1 MHQSPAARL
10 VWLRTLIPVLVFL
23 AAFFLAIPI
32 ARAWQSTVSPLAAQ
46 PFPEIR
52 PFQAEYRLG
61 WAEIEAAKAKA
72 AISYDGGHALF
83 TGSGGTTGLARAL
96 YQLDATLHAAAT
108 RDGLQTIQSQQL
120 EKYATRT
127 LSTRIEGKNG
137 SLTSL
142 REWISPDSKP
152 SKWKPVK
159 IAPIRDLFA
168 ASLFIR
174 SQSLAKG
181 EKVRTLVFPGGSP
194 FLVDI
199 ESLGPE
205 KIPIAGTPRDALRL
219 GIKIQS
225 VNTKKGNALEPHRKF
240 RSGTLWLSND
250 PDRILLRAEVQ
261 VFVGYVFAE
270 LASFQPS
277 DSLPIFR

>member
-1 MHQSPAARL
+1 MSNPAL
-10 VWLRTLIPVLVFL
+10 L
-23 AAFFLAIPI
+23 AAFFLALPV
-32 ARAWQSTVSPLAAQ
+32 AFAWESTVSSLAAQ

-61 WAEIEAAKAKA
+61 WAEIPAAKACA
-72 AISYDGGHALF
+72 AISYEGRNAIL
-83 TGSGGTTGLARAL
+83 TSSGGTTGLARTL
-96 YQLDATLHAAAT
+96 YQIDATLNARAT
-108 RDGLQTIQSQQL
+108 RDGLQTIHSEQL

-127 LSTRIEGKNG
+127 LSTRIEGHNG
-137 SLTSL
+137 TLTSL

-205 KIPIAGTPRDALRL
+205 KIPIDGTPRDALRL
-219 GIKIQS
+219 DIKIQS
-225 VNTKKGNALEPHRKF
+225 VNTKKANALEPHRKF

-250 PDRILLRAEVQ
+250 TDRILLRAEVQ

-270 LASFQPS
+270 LASFQRA
-277 DSLPIFR
+277 DSPPAFR

>member
-1 MHQSPAARL
+1 MPA
-10 VWLRTLIPVLVFL
+10 FL

-32 ARAWQSTVSPLAAQ
+32 AGAWQSTLTPDVAG

-61 WAEIEAAKAKA
+61 WAEIPAAKARA
-72 AISYDGGHALF
+72 TISYQGRNAIL
-83 TGSGGTTGLARAL
+83 TSSGGTTGFARTL
-96 YQLDATLHAAAT
+96 YQLDASLDARAT
-108 RDGLQTIQSQQL
+108 RDSLQTIQSAQL

-127 LSTRIEGKNG
+127 LSTRIEGNNG
-137 SLTSL
+137 NLTSL

-199 ESLGPE
+199 ESLGPD

-219 GIKIQS
+219 DIKIQS
-225 VNTKKGNALEPHRKF
+225 VNTKKGNKLEPHHKF
-240 RSGTLWLSND
+240 RSATLWLSND

-277 DSLPIFR
+277 DSLPLLRSSASNSPWPK

>member
-1 MHQSPAARL
+1 MHQSPAPRL
-10 VWLRTLIPVLVFL
+10 VPLGTLISVPVFL
-23 AAFFLAIPI
+23 VAFFLALPI
-32 ARAWQSTVSPLAAQ
+32 ACAWQSTLAPNTPG
-46 PFPEIR
+46 PFPAIR

-61 WAEIEAAKAKA
+61 WAEIEAAKARA
-72 AISYDGGHALF
+72 AISYDGGHTLF
-83 TGSGGTTGLARAL
+83 AGSGGTTGFARTL
-96 YQLDATLHAAAT
+96 YQLDATLNAAAT
-108 RDGLQTIQSQQL
+108 SSSLETIRSEQL

-127 LSTRIEGKNG
+127 LSTRIVGNKG

-142 REWISPDSKP
+142 REWIAPDAKP
-152 SKWKPVK
+152 AKWKPVK
-159 IAPIRDLFA
+159 IAPVRDLFA

-199 ESLGPE
+199 ESLGPD
-205 KIPIAGTPRDALRL
+205 KIPIAGSLRDALRL
-219 GIKIQS
+219 DIKIQS

-250 PDRILLRAEVQ
+250 ADRILLRAEVQ

-270 LASFQPS
+270 LAAFHP
-277 DSLPIFR
+277 

>member
-1 MHQSPAARL
+1 VPA
-10 VWLRTLIPVLVFL
+10 FL
-23 AAFFLAIPI
+23 AAFFLAAFFLALPI
-32 ARAWQSTVSPLAAQ
+32 ACAWQSTLSPIVTG

-52 PFQAEYRLG
+52 PFLAEYRLG
-61 WAEIEAAKAKA
+61 WAEIEAAKARA
-72 AISYDGGHALF
+72 AISYQGKNAIL
-83 TGSGGTTGLARAL
+83 TSSGATTGLARTL
-96 YQLDATLHAAAT
+96 YQLDASLDAT
-108 RDGLQTIQSQQL
+108 ADRASLQTIRSEQN

-127 LSTRIEGKNG
+127 LSTRIEGNKG

-142 REWISPDSKP
+142 REWIAPD
-152 SKWKPVK
+152 
-159 IAPIRDLFA
+159 AIRDLFA

-205 KIPIAGTPRDALRL
+205 KITIANSPRDALRL
-219 GIKIQS
+219 DIKIQS

-270 LASFQPS
+270 LSSFQRAGGNAQEMP
-277 DSLPIFR
+277 

>member
-1 MHQSPAARL
+1 MVSL
-10 VWLRTLIPVLVFL
+10 CTLTSVLAFL
-23 AAFFLAIPI
+23 AAFFLALPI
-32 ARAWQSTVSPLAAQ
+32 ACAWHFTLTPDVPG

-61 WAEIEAAKAKA
+61 WAEIPAAKARA
-72 AISYDGGHALF
+72 AISYEGRNAIL
-83 TGSGGTTGLARAL
+83 TSSGCTTGFARTL
-96 YQLDATLHAAAT
+96 YQLDASLDARATL
-108 RDGLQTIQSQQL
+108 DGLQTIQSQQL

-137 SLTSL
+137 NLSSL
-142 REWISPDSKP
+142 REWISPNSKP

-205 KIPIAGTPRDALRL
+205 KIPIAGTPHDALRL
-219 GIKIQS
+219 DIKIQS
-225 VNTKKGNALEPHRKF
+225 VNTKKANALEPHRKF
-240 RSGTLWLSND
+240 HSGTLWLSND
-250 PDRILLRAEVQ
+250 ADRILLRAEVQ

-270 LASFQPS
+270 LASFQPAGS
-277 DSLPIFR
+277 FPISR

>member
-1 MHQSPAARL
+1 MHQSPAPRL
-10 VWLRTLIPVLVFL
+10 VPLGTLISVPVFL
-23 AAFFLAIPI
+23 AAFFLALPI
-32 ARAWQSTVSPLAAQ
+32 ACAWQSTLAPDAPG
-46 PFPEIR
+46 PFPAIR

-61 WAEIEAAKAKA
+61 WAEIEAAKASA
-72 AISYDGGHALF
+72 AISYDGGHTLF
-83 TGSGGTTGLARAL
+83 AGSGGTTGLARTL
-96 YQLDATLHAAAT
+96 YQLDATLNASAT
-108 RDGLQTIQSQQL
+108 SFSLETIRSEQL

-127 LSTRIEGKNG
+127 LSTRIEGKSG

-142 REWISPDSKP
+142 REWISPGSKP
-152 SKWKPVK
+152 SRWKLVK
-159 IAPIRDLFA
+159 ISPVRDLFA

-199 ESLGPE
+199 ESLGPD
-205 KIPIAGTPRDALRL
+205 KIPIAGSLRDALRL
-219 GIKIQS
+219 DIKIQS

-250 PDRILLRAEVQ
+250 ADRILLRAEVQ

-270 LASFQPS
+270 LAAFH
-277 DSLPIFR
+277 PILSTAPMR

>member
-1 MHQSPAARL
+1 MISPSA
-10 VWLRTLIPVLVFL
+10 FL
-23 AAFFLAIPI
+23 AAFFLVLPI
-32 ARAWQSTVSPLAAQ
+32 AGAWESTVSSLAVHS
-46 PFPEIR
+46 FPEIR

-61 WAEIEAAKAKA
+61 WAEIEAAKARA
-72 AISYDGGHALF
+72 AIAYEEKNAILTS
-83 TGSGGTTGLARAL
+83 SGGTSGLARTL
-96 YQLDATLHAAAT
+96 YQLDAKLNACAA
-108 RDGLQTIQSQQL
+108 RDGLQTIHSEQL

-137 SLTSL
+137 TLTSL

-152 SKWKPVK
+152 GKWKQVK
-159 IAPIRDLFA
+159 ISPIRDLFA
-168 ASLFIR
+168 AALFIR

-205 KIPIAGTPRDALRL
+205 KISISGTPRDALRL
-219 GIKIQS
+219 DIKIQS
-225 VNTKKGNALEPHRKF
+225 VNTKKGNSLEPHRKF
-240 RSGTLWLSND
+240 RSGILWLSND
-250 PDRILLRAEVQ
+250 RDRILLRAEVQ

-270 LASFQPS
+270 LSSFQPS
-277 DSLPIFR
+277 SSAP

>member
-1 MHQSPAARL
+1 MPS
-10 VWLRTLIPVLVFL
+10 FL
-23 AAFFLAIPI
+23 AAFFLALPI
-32 ARAWQSTVSPLAAQ
+32 ACAWQSTLAPLAAG

-61 WAEIEAAKAKA
+61 WAEIEAARANA
-72 AISYDGGHALF
+72 AISYDGKNTIL
-83 TGSGGTTGLARAL
+83 TSSGATTGLARTL
-96 YQLDATLHAAAT
+96 YQLDASLDAAADRT
-108 RDGLQTIQSQQL
+108 SLQTLRSEQK

-127 LSTRIEGKNG
+127 LSTRIEGNKG
-137 SLTSL
+137 SLTTL
-142 REWISPDSKP
+142 REWIAPDAKP
-152 SKWKPVK
+152 TKWKPVK

-181 EKVRTLVFPGGSP
+181 EKVRLLVFPGVSP

-199 ESLGPE
+199 EALGPE
-205 KIPIAGTPRDALRL
+205 KILIANSPRDALRL
-219 GIKIQS
+219 DIKIQS
-225 VNTKKGNALEPHRKF
+225 VNTKKGNTLEPHHKF

-270 LASFQPS
+270 LAAFH
-277 DSLPIFR
+277 PISNDPPQ

>member
-1 MHQSPAARL
+1 VPA
-10 VWLRTLIPVLVFL
+10 FL
-23 AAFFLAIPI
+23 AAFFLVLPI
-32 ARAWQSTVSPLAAQ
+32 AGAWESTVSSLAVH

-61 WAEIEAAKAKA
+61 WAEIEAAKARA
-72 AISYDGGHALF
+72 AISYEEKNAIL
-83 TGSGGTTGLARAL
+83 TSSGGTSGLARTL
-96 YQLDATLHAAAT
+96 YQLDAKLNACAA
-108 RDGLQTIQSQQL
+108 RDGLQTIHSEQL

-137 SLTSL
+137 TLTSL

-152 SKWKPVK
+152 GKWKQVK
-159 IAPIRDLFA
+159 ISPIRDLFA
-168 ASLFIR
+168 AALFIR

-205 KIPIAGTPRDALRL
+205 KISISGTPRDALRL
-219 GIKIQS
+219 DIKIQS

-240 RSGTLWLSND
+240 RSGILWLSND
-250 PDRILLRAEVQ
+250 RDRILLRAEVQ

-270 LASFQPS
+270 LSSFQPS
-277 DSLPIFR
+277 GTAP

>member
-10 VWLRTLIPVLVFL
+10 VWLRTLIPVPAFL

-32 ARAWQSTVSPLAAQ
+32 AGAWQSTLTPDVAG

-61 WAEIEAAKAKA
+61 WAEIPAAKARA
-72 AISYDGGHALF
+72 TISYEGRNAIL
-83 TGSGGTTGLARAL
+83 TSSGGTTGFARTL
-96 YQLDATLHAAAT
+96 YELDASLDARAT
-108 RDGLQTIQSQQL
+108 RDGLQTIQSAQL

-127 LSTRIEGKNG
+127 LSTRIAGNNG
-137 SLTSL
+137 HLTSL
-142 REWISPDSKP
+142 REWIAPDAKP

-159 IAPIRDLFA
+159 ISPIRDLFA

-199 ESLGPE
+199 ESLGPDN
-205 KIPIAGTPRDALRL
+205 IPIAGTPRDAIRL
-219 GIKIQS
+219 DIKIQS
-225 VNTKKGNALEPHRKF
+225 VNTKKGNALEPHHKF

-261 VFVGYVFAE
+261 VFVG
-270 LASFQPS
+270 S
-277 DSLPIFR
+277 DILTWRENG

>member
-1 MHQSPAARL
+1 LHQSAAARL
-10 VWLRTLIPVLVFL
+10 VPLGTLISVPAFL
-23 AAFFLAIPI
+23 AAFFLALPI
-32 ARAWQSTVSPLAAQ
+32 ACAWQSTLSPIVAG

-52 PFQAEYRLG
+52 PFLAEYRLG
-61 WAEIEAAKAKA
+61 WAEIEAAKARA
-72 AISYDGGHALF
+72 AISYQGKNAIL
-83 TGSGGTTGLARAL
+83 TSSGATTGLARTL
-96 YQLDATLHAAAT
+96 YQLDASLDAT
-108 RDGLQTIQSQQL
+108 VDRTSLQTIRSEQN

-127 LSTRIEGKNG
+127 LSTRIEGNKG
-137 SLTSL
+137 SLTTL
-142 REWISPDSKP
+142 REWIAPDSKP
-152 SKWKPVK
+152 AKWKPVK

-205 KIPIAGTPRDALRL
+205 KITIANTPRDALRL
-219 GIKIQS
+219 NIKIQS

-270 LASFQPS
+270 LSSFQPV
-277 DSLPIFR
+277 DSPPFFP

>member
-1 MHQSPAARL
+1 MPALL
-10 VWLRTLIPVLVFL
+10 V
-23 AAFFLAIPI
+23 AFFFALPI
-32 ARAWQSTVSPLAAQ
+32 AGAWQSTLSPDVAG

-61 WAEIEAAKAKA
+61 WAEISAAKALA
-72 AISYDGGHALF
+72 AISYQGRNALL
-83 TGSGGTTGLARAL
+83 TSSGGTTGFARTL
-96 YQLDATLHAAAT
+96 YQLDASLDARAT
-108 RDGLQTIQSQQL
+108 RDGLQTIQSAQL

-127 LSTRIEGKNG
+127 LSTRIEGNNG
-137 SLTSL
+137 NLTSL
-142 REWISPDSKP
+142 REWIAPDAKP

-174 SQSLAKG
+174 SQPLAKG
-181 EKVRTLVFPGGSP
+181 DKVRTLVFPGGSP

-199 ESLGPE
+199 ESLGSE
-205 KIPIAGTPRDALRL
+205 LIAIAGTPRDALRL
-219 GIKIQS
+219 DIKIQS
-225 VNTKKGNALEPHRKF
+225 VNTKKGNALEPHHKF

-250 PDRILLRAEVQ
+250 STRILLRAEVQ

-270 LASFQPS
+270 LAAFH
-277 DSLPIFR
+277 PIRSIAPQR

>member
-1 MHQSPAARL
+1 VP
-10 VWLRTLIPVLVFL
+10 VFL
-23 AAFFLAIPI
+23 VAFFLALPI
-32 ARAWQSTVSPLAAQ
+32 ACAWQSTVAPNTPG
-46 PFPEIR
+46 PFPAIR

-61 WAEIEAAKAKA
+61 WAEIEAAKARA
-72 AISYDGGHALF
+72 AISYDGGHTLF
-83 TGSGGTTGLARAL
+83 AGSGGTTGFARTL
-96 YQLDATLHAAAT
+96 YQLDATLNAAAASSS
-108 RDGLQTIQSQQL
+108 LETIRSEQL

-127 LSTRIEGKNG
+127 LSTRIEGKSGN
-137 SLTSL
+137 LTSL
-142 REWISPDSKP
+142 REWISPGSKP
-152 SKWKPVK
+152 GRWKPVK
-159 IAPIRDLFA
+159 ISPVRDLFA

-199 ESLGPE
+199 ESLGPD
-205 KIPIAGTPRDALRL
+205 KIPIAGSLRDALRL
-219 GIKIQS
+219 DIKIQS

-250 PDRILLRAEVQ
+250 ADRILLRAEVQ

-270 LASFQPS
+270 LSSFAPS
-277 DSLPIFR
+277 GGVFESR

>member
-1 MHQSPAARL
+1 VHQSPASRL
-10 VWLRTLIPVLVFL
+10 VPLGTLISVPVFL
-23 AAFFLAIPI
+23 AAFFLALPI
-32 ARAWQSTVSPLAAQ
+32 ACAWQSTLAPDAPG
-46 PFPEIR
+46 PFPAIR

-61 WAEIEAAKAKA
+61 WAEIEAAKARA
-72 AISYDGGHALF
+72 AISYDGGHTLF
-83 TGSGGTTGLARAL
+83 AGSGGTTGFARTL
-96 YQLDATLHAAAT
+96 YQLDATLNAAAASSS
-108 RDGLQTIQSQQL
+108 LETIRSEQL

-127 LSTRIEGKNG
+127 LSTRIEGKSGN
-137 SLTSL
+137 LTSL
-142 REWISPDSKP
+142 REWISPGSKP
-152 SKWKPVK
+152 GRWKPVK
-159 IAPIRDLFA
+159 ISPVRDLFA

-199 ESLGPE
+199 ESLGPD
-205 KIPIAGTPRDALRL
+205 KISIAGSLRDALRL
-219 GIKIQS
+219 DIKIQS

-250 PDRILLRAEVQ
+250 ADRTLLRAEVQ

-270 LASFQPS
+270 LSSFAPS
-277 DSLPIFR
+277 GGVFESR

>member
-1 MHQSPAARL
+1 MPA
-10 VWLRTLIPVLVFL
+10 FL

-32 ARAWQSTVSPLAAQ
+32 AGAWQSTLTPDVAG

-61 WAEIEAAKAKA
+61 WAEIPAAKARA
-72 AISYDGGHALF
+72 TISYQGRNAIL
-83 TGSGGTTGLARAL
+83 TSSGGTTGFARTL
-96 YQLDATLHAAAT
+96 YQLDASLDARAT
-108 RDGLQTIQSQQL
+108 RDSLQTIQSAQL

-127 LSTRIEGKNG
+127 LSTRIAGNNG
-137 SLTSL
+137 NLTSL

-199 ESLGPE
+199 ESLGPD

-219 GIKIQS
+219 DIKIQS
-225 VNTKKGNALEPHRKF
+225 VNTKKGNKLEPHHKF
-240 RSGTLWLSND
+240 RSATLWLSND

>member
-1 MHQSPAARL
+1 VPA
-10 VWLRTLIPVLVFL
+10 FL
-23 AAFFLAIPI
+23 AAFFLALPI
-32 ARAWQSTVSPLAAQ
+32 AGAWQSTVSPLAAQ

-52 PFQAEYRLG
+52 PFQAKYRLG

-72 AISYDGGHALF
+72 TISYDGGQALF
-83 TGSGGTTGLARAL
+83 TGSGGTTGLARTL

-108 RDGLQTIQSQQL
+108 RDGLQTIQSAQL

-142 REWISPDSKP
+142 REWISPGSQP
-152 SKWKPVK
+152 GRWKPVK
-159 IAPIRDLFA
+159 ISPIRDLFA

-205 KIPIAGTPRDALRL
+205 KIPIAGSPRDALRL

-225 VNTKKGNALEPHRKF
+225 VNTKKANALEPHRKF

-250 PDRILLRAEVQ
+250 TDRILLRAEVQ

-270 LASFQPS
+270 LASFQRA
-277 DSLPIFR
+277 DSLPHLRSSPSNSPRPR

>member
-1 MHQSPAARL
+1 MPA
-10 VWLRTLIPVLVFL
+10 FL

-32 ARAWQSTVSPLAAQ
+32 AGAWQSTLSPDVAG

-61 WAEIEAAKAKA
+61 WAEIPAAKARA
-72 AISYDGGHALF
+72 AISYEGRHAIL
-83 TGSGGTTGLARAL
+83 TSSGGTTGFARTL
-96 YQLDATLHAAAT
+96 YQLDASLDACAT
-108 RDGLQTIQSQQL
+108 RNSFQTIHSQQL

-137 SLTSL
+137 NLTSL
-142 REWISPDSKP
+142 REWISPDCKP
-152 SKWKPVK
+152 AKWKPVK
-159 IAPIRDLFA
+159 ISPIRDLFA

-219 GIKIQS
+219 DIKIQS
-225 VNTKKGNALEPHRKF
+225 VNTKKANALEPHHKF

-270 LASFQPS
+270 LSSFHPA
-277 DSLPIFR
+277 DSLPLLRSSASNSPRSR

>member
-1 MHQSPAARL
+1 VDGNTPPTAIVSYIVDLGTA
-10 VWLRTLIPVLVFL
+10 L
-23 AAFFLAIPI
+23 A
-32 ARAWQSTVSPLAAQ
+32 
-46 PFPEIR
+46 
-52 PFQAEYRLG
+52 
-61 WAEIEAAKAKA
+61 
-72 AISYDGGHALF
+72 
-83 TGSGGTTGLARAL
+83 GGTLAPHWPSAMAL
-96 YQLDATLHAAAT
+96 VAHTATVLNTLNASAASFS
-108 RDGLQTIQSQQL
+108 LETIRSEQL

-127 LSTRIEGKNG
+127 LSTRIVGNKG

-142 REWISPDSKP
+142 REWIAPDAKP
-152 SKWKPVK
+152 AKCKPVK

-205 KIPIAGTPRDALRL
+205 KITIANSPRDALRL
-219 GIKIQS
+219 DIKIQS
-225 VNTKKGNALEPHRKF
+225 VNTKKSNALEPHRKF

-270 LASFQPS
+270 LSSFQPV
-277 DSLPIFR
+277 DSPPDFP

>member
-1 MHQSPAARL
+1 MHQSPAPWL
-10 VWLRTLIPVLVFL
+10 VPLGTLISVPSFLV
-23 AAFFLAIPI
+23 AFFLALPI
-32 ARAWQSTVSPLAAQ
+32 ACAWQSTLAPDAPG
-46 PFPEIR
+46 PFPRIR

-61 WAEIEAAKAKA
+61 WAEIEAAKARA
-72 AISYDGGHALF
+72 AISYDKGRTLF
-83 TGSGGTTGLARAL
+83 AGSGGTTGLARTL
-96 YQLDATLHAAAT
+96 YQIDATLNAAA
-108 RDGLQTIQSQQL
+108 DSSSLETIRSEQL

-127 LSTRIEGKNG
+127 LSTRIEGKNS

-142 REWISPDSKP
+142 REWISPGSKP
-152 SKWKPVK
+152 GRWKPVK
-159 IAPIRDLFA
+159 ISPVRDLFA

-205 KIPIAGTPRDALRL
+205 KITIANSPRDALRL
-219 GIKIQS
+219 DIKIQS

-250 PDRILLRAEVQ
+250 ADRILLRAEVQ

-270 LASFQPS
+270 LSSFAPS
-277 DSLPIFR
+277 GGAFQSR

>member
-1 MHQSPAARL
+1 MHQPAAARL
-10 VWLRTLIPVLVFL
+10 VWLGSLIPVSAFL
-23 AAFFLAIPI
+23 AAFFLALPI
-32 ARAWQSTVSPLAAQ
+32 ASAWQSTLSPQAAG

-52 PFQAEYRLG
+52 PFLAEYRLG
-61 WAEIEAAKAKA
+61 WAEIDAAKARA
-72 AISYDGGHALF
+72 SISYEGKNAIL
-83 TGSGGTTGLARAL
+83 TSSGGTTGFARTL
-96 YQLDATLHAAAT
+96 YQLDASLDAAAD
-108 RDGLQTIQSQQL
+108 RASLQTIHSTQL
-120 EKYATRT
+120 EKYTTRT

-137 SLTSL
+137 TITSL

-199 ESLGPE
+199 ECLGTE
-205 KIPIAGTPRDALRL
+205 KISVADSPRDALRL
-219 GIKIQS
+219 DIKIQS

-270 LASFQPS
+270 LVSFHPTDGASP
-277 DSLPIFR
+277 PP

>member
-1 MHQSPAARL
+1 MPA
-10 VWLRTLIPVLVFL
+10 FL

-32 ARAWQSTVSPLAAQ
+32 AGAWQSTLTPDVAGS
-46 PFPEIR
+46 FPEIR

-61 WAEIEAAKAKA
+61 WAEISAAKALA
-72 AISYDGGHALF
+72 AISYQGRNALL
-83 TGSGGTTGLARAL
+83 TSSGGTTGFARTL
-96 YQLDATLHAAAT
+96 YQLDASLDARAT
-108 RDGLQTIQSQQL
+108 RDGLQTIHSTQL
-120 EKYATRT
+120 EKYNTRT
-127 LSTRIEGKNG
+127 LSTLIEGKNG
-137 SLTSL
+137 NLTSL
-142 REWISPDSKP
+142 REWIAPDSKP

-199 ESLGPE
+199 ESLGPD
-205 KIPIAGTPRDALRL
+205 KIPIAGTPRDAIRL
-219 GIKIQS
+219 DIKIQS
-225 VNTKKGNALEPHRKF
+225 VNTKKGNKLEPHHKF

-277 DSLPIFR
+277 DSLPLLRSSASNSPWPK

>member
-1 MHQSPAARL
+1 MPA
-10 VWLRTLIPVLVFL
+10 FL
-23 AAFFLAIPI
+23 AAFFLAIPL
-32 ARAWQSTVSPLAAQ
+32 AGAWQSTLSPDVAG

-61 WAEIEAAKAKA
+61 WAEIPAAKARA
-72 AISYDGGHALF
+72 AISYEGRNAIL
-83 TGSGGTTGLARAL
+83 TSSGCTTGLARSL
-96 YQLDATLHAAAT
+96 YQLDASLDARAT
-108 RDGLQTIQSQQL
+108 RDGLQTIQSAQL

-127 LSTRIEGKNG
+127 LSTRIAGNNG
-137 SLTSL
+137 TLTSL

-152 SKWKPVK
+152 AKWKPVK
-159 IAPIRDLFA
+159 ISPIRDLFA
-168 ASLFIR
+168 AALFIR

-199 ESLGPE
+199 ESLGPD

-219 GIKIQS
+219 DIKIQS
-225 VNTKKGNALEPHRKF
+225 VNTKKANALEPHRKF

-270 LASFQPS
+270 LASFQPTG
-277 DSLPIFR
+277 SLPLLR

>member
-1 MHQSPAARL
+1 MHQSPAPRL
-10 VWLRTLIPVLVFL
+10 VPLGTLISVPVFL
-23 AAFFLAIPI
+23 AAFFLALPI
-32 ARAWQSTVSPLAAQ
+32 ACAWQSTLAPNTPG
-46 PFPEIR
+46 PFPAIR

-61 WAEIEAAKAKA
+61 WAEIEAAKARA
-72 AISYDGGHALF
+72 AISYDGGHTLF
-83 TGSGGTTGLARAL
+83 AGSGGTTGLARTL
-96 YQLDATLHAAAT
+96 YQLDATLNASAT
-108 RDGLQTIQSQQL
+108 SFSLETIRSEQL

-127 LSTRIEGKNG
+127 LSTRIVGNKG

-142 REWISPDSKP
+142 REWIAPDAKP
-152 SKWKPVK
+152 AKWKPVK
-159 IAPIRDLFA
+159 IAPVRDLFA

-199 ESLGPE
+199 ESLGPD
-205 KIPIAGTPRDALRL
+205 KIPIAGSLRDALRL
-219 GIKIQS
+219 DIKIQS

-250 PDRILLRAEVQ
+250 ADRILLRAEVQ

-270 LASFQPS
+270 LAAFHP
-277 DSLPIFR
+277 

>member
-1 MHQSPAARL
+1 MVR
-10 VWLRTLIPVLVFL
+10 LRTLIPPLLFI
-23 AAFFLAIPI
+23 AAFFTALTWLP
-32 ARAWQSTVSPLAAQ
+32 AWESTLLPTAPG
-46 PFPEIR
+46 PFPEL
-52 PFQAEYRLG
+52 PPLQAEYRLG
-61 WAEIEAAKAKA
+61 WAEIEAAKARV
-72 AISYDGGHALF
+72 AILHDGKNAIL
-83 TGSGGTTGLARAL
+83 TSSGGTSGFARTL
-96 YQLDATLHAAAT
+96 YQLDATLDAT
-108 RDGLQTIQSQQL
+108 ADRASLQTVRSTQA

-159 IAPIRDLFA
+159 ISPIRDLFA

-174 SQSLAKG
+174 SQNLAKG

-199 ESLGPE
+199 ESLGFE
-205 KIPIAGTPRDALRL
+205 EITIGGTPRNALRL
-219 GIKIQS
+219 DIKIQS
-225 VNTKKGNALEPHRKF
+225 VNTKKGNTLERHHKF
-240 RSGTLWLSND
+240 RSGTLWLGND
-250 PDRILLRAEVQ
+250 SHRILLRAEVQ

-270 LASFQPS
+270 LTTLDPTPPS
-277 DSLPIFR
+277 NEPKR

>member
-1 MHQSPAARL
+1 VPA
-10 VWLRTLIPVLVFL
+10 FL

-32 ARAWQSTVSPLAAQ
+32 ACAWQSTLSPDVAG

-61 WAEIEAAKAKA
+61 WAEIPAAKALA
-72 AISYDGGHALF
+72 AISYEGRNAIL
-83 TGSGGTTGLARAL
+83 TSSGGTTGLARTL
-96 YQLDATLHAAAT
+96 YQLDASLDARAT
-108 RDGLQTIQSQQL
+108 RDGLQTIHSQQL

-127 LSTRIEGKNG
+127 LSTRIAGNNG
-137 SLTSL
+137 NLTSL
-142 REWISPDSKP
+142 REWISPDAKP

-205 KIPIAGTPRDALRL
+205 KIPIAGTPREALRL
-219 GIKIQS
+219 DIKIQS

-270 LASFQPS
+270 LSSFAPS
-277 DSLPIFR
+277 GGVFESR